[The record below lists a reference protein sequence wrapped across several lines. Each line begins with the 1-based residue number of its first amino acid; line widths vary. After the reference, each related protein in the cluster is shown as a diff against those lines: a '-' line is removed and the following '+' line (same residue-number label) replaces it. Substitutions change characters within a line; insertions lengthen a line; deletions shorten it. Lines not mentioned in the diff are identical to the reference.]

1 MTGSGYIFAVAFS
14 ESDHQELKKIVVE
27 WLLKHDDVSELW
39 ALDQIDREATFINLV
54 AVMNELCALTGL
66 KGFHQAANFMNRPPP
81 SRARTSSLCRTPFIT
96 HIVPAMGPKRP
107 QRRNYFFHPGAF
119 QLPPVGVGVCMIS
132 GVHV

>member
-1 MTGSGYIFAVAFS
+1 MRDGKWVYICCGFLRVGSPGA
-14 ESDHQELKKIVVE
+14 EKIVVE

-81 SRARTSSLCRTPFIT
+81 SRARKSSLCS
-96 HIVPAMGPKRP
+96 KR
-107 QRRNYFFHPGAF
+107 
-119 QLPPVGVGVCMIS
+119 LVLD
-132 GVHV
+132 